1 MFNNSDNKVPVVA
14 NSRYAGHGFT
24 EEGANNDSRGDE
36 TVHAHQVYQYYDSN
50 NETFGYSTGT
60 GELERLLSPSDAA
73 NLSYYPDDNASKM
86 NKLSQLYRRSFGF
99 SAPYDTSN
107 TPQLADSA
115 ASNTYPADFNFRY
128 NTTPQYASN
137 FVRNVQHKGSE
148 MLTSLFH
155 TIKSIFI
162 NALGMALGVF
172 LTMLFVSLLYYIF
185 IDDNKI
191 NKFKN
196 DYKKKSAPPAPK
208 PEVKKTAPPPPKPEL
223 VFEPVYF
230 KDVLGIDEAKEDIM
244 EVVKFI
250 KKPYL
255 YKKVG
260 AKVPKGILLVGAP
273 GTGKTM
279 LAKAVATETG
289 IPFIYTSGPEFIE
302 IYVGQGAQRIRALFQ
317 KARSLAPCIIF
328 IDEIDAVGG
337 KRASGSFSGQN
348 REHDQ
353 TLNQLLVEMD
363 GFNVSS
369 GITILAATNRMNI
382 LDKALLRPGR
392 FDRVVH
398 IPLPSIKGREQILN
412 HYLQKVNY
420 DKNNINVK
428 DLAKITPGYSGAD
441 LKNLINEAALI
452 TVKQD
457 RTTVGLS
464 DLYEARDKIIMG
476 NKRNLL
482 MPDMERRMTAYHE
495 AGHALVAYYLYP
507 NTDPI
512 HKATIITRGTALG
525 FVEQLPNDEYD
536 KSSYKL
542 IEMKSRLAVCMAG
555 RLAEKLVF
563 GYDNMTSGASSDII
577 VATDLAYK
585 MITQYGMSD
594 KLASLNFHNLNTL
607 NSKLSSE
614 LNVKIENEIIKLV
627 KEAERLAESI
637 LRTHRKQ
644 LELLASE
651 LLKHE
656 TLTGDQI
663 ATLIKT
669 NKALEL
675 EPRPV
680 AEGNHGVVDES
691 TPDGAVDSAKG
702 PGNNTDSTSGSS
714 DGATDSTNSS
724 GGNNSSTTRTTGSN
738 NSTSRTSNKSSANSY
753 GGNTGGPI
761 GSSTT
766 NTTSNTGN
774 RSDAARNDS
783 APFPP
788 SATHDSG
795 GSATSNTDNSSD
807 NTHSDDTPTADGSS
821 VDDTDLD
828 KK

>member
-1 MFNNSDNKVPVVA
+1 MFNNSDNGVPVVT

-24 EEGANNDSRGDE
+24 EEGPNNDSRGDG
-36 TVHAHQVYQYYDSN
+36 TVYANQVFQYYDAN
-50 NETFGYSTGT
+50 NETFGCSTGT

-73 NLSYYPDDNASKM
+73 NPSYYADDNASKM

-99 SAPYDTSN
+99 SAPYDASN

-115 ASNTYPADFNFRY
+115 ASNTYTADFNFRY
-128 NTTPQYASN
+128 NTTPQYATN
-137 FVRNVQHKGSE
+137 FVRNVHHKGSE

-155 TIKSIFI
+155 AIKSIFI

-185 IDDNKI
+185 IDDNRI
-191 NKFKN
+191 NKFKG
-196 DYKKKSAPPAPK
+196 DYKKKNTPPAPK
-208 PEVKKTAPPPPKPEL
+208 PEVKKTPPPPPKPEL

-230 KDVLGIDEAKEDIM
+230 KDVLGIDEAKDDIM

-363 GFNVSS
+363 GFNMSS

-452 TVKQD
+452 TVKED
-457 RTTVGLS
+457 RTTVGLR

-482 MPDMERRMTAYHE
+482 MPDIERKMTAYHE

-607 NSKLSSE
+607 NNKLSSE
-614 LNVKIENEIIKLV
+614 LNVKIENEIIKLI
-627 KEAERLAESI
+627 KEAEHLAESI

-651 LLKHE
+651 LLKYE

-675 EPRPV
+675 EPNPV
-680 AEGNHGVVDES
+680 AEGNHSVPDEN
-691 TPDGAVDSAKG
+691 TPDSAVDSTNDH
-702 PGNNTDSTSGSS
+702 GNNIKETNTNNGNNNYNGGTTNSTDSNNKNCSNNDSDGASNRTDAGNNGDNASSPPQATHDGSGSDYRNTNGSS
-714 DGATDSTNSS
+714 D
-724 GGNNSSTTRTTGSN
+724 TTR
-738 NSTSRTSNKSSANSY
+738 
-753 GGNTGGPI
+753 
-761 GSSTT
+761 
-766 NTTSNTGN
+766 
-774 RSDAARNDS
+774 
-783 APFPP
+783 
-788 SATHDSG
+788 
-795 GSATSNTDNSSD
+795 SD
-807 NTHSDDTPTADGSS
+807 NTPTFDGSS
-821 VDDTDLD
+821 VDDTGSD
-828 KK
+828 KN

>member
-1 MFNNSDNKVPVVA
+1 MFNNSDNRVPVVT

-24 EEGANNDSRGDE
+24 EEGANNDLHGDE
-36 TVHAHQVYQYYDSN
+36 TVHAHQVYQYYDPN

-73 NLSYYPDDNASKM
+73 NPSYYPDDNTSKM
-86 NKLSQLYRRSFGF
+86 NKLNQLYRRSFGF
-99 SAPYDTSN
+99 SAPYDASN

-148 MLTSLFH
+148 MLTSLFNA
-155 TIKSIFI
+155 IKSIFI

-185 IDDNKI
+185 IDDNRI
-191 NKFKN
+191 NKFKG
-196 DYKKKSAPPAPK
+196 DYKKKNTPPAPK
-208 PEVKKTAPPPPKPEL
+208 TEVKKTAPPPPKPEL

-420 DKNNINVK
+420 DRNNINVK

-441 LKNLINEAALI
+441 LKNLVNEAALI

-614 LNVKIENEIIKLV
+614 LNVKIENEIIKLI
-627 KEAERLAESI
+627 KEAEHLAESI

-651 LLKHE
+651 LLKYE

-675 EPRPV
+675 EPKPV
-680 AEGNHGVVDES
+680 AEGNHSVQDKN
-691 TPDGAVDSAKG
+691 TPDGANDY
-702 PGNNTDSTSGSS
+702 GNNSNETDTG
-714 DGATDSTNSS
+714 
-724 GGNNSSTTRTTGSN
+724 NSSTTNSTDIDSNTSNNNNNINNSNNNNYNDTNNTSN
-738 NSTSRTSNKSSANSY
+738 NSNADNNDDATST
-753 GGNTGGPI
+753 
-761 GSSTT
+761 
-766 NTTSNTGN
+766 
-774 RSDAARNDS
+774 
-783 APFPP
+783 P
-788 SATHDSG
+788 SATHDGSG
-795 GSATSNTDNSSD
+795 SDNSNTNNPSD
-807 NTHSDDTPTADGSS
+807 NTRSDDTPTVDGSS
-821 VDDTDLD
+821 VDDTDSD
-828 KK
+828 KN